1 MTITYTGYKSDR
13 TGIYIEKDTE
23 STLDYSIDWSEWLP
37 AGITIT
43 GSSWAIGFDGDD
55 TDPVARV
62 SDVFTGDKTTITV
75 SGGTVN
81 EVYRLFNT
89 VTLSS
94 GLVER
99 RSFRILVTQREV

>member
-1 MTITYTGYKSDR
+1 MANYTGYKSDR
-13 TGIYIEKDTE
+13 QGLYIEKDSE

-37 AGITIT
+37 AGITIAN
-43 GSSWAIGFDGDD
+43 SSWSIAADADD
-55 TDPVARV
+55 TDPVTRNT
-62 SDVFTGDKTTITV
+62 DVFTDTKTTITV
-75 SGGTVN
+75 AGGTVN

>member
-1 MTITYTGYKSDR
+1 MTTTYTGFKSDR
-13 TGIYIEKDTE
+13 TGIYIDKDTE

-37 AGITIT
+37 TGITIT
-43 GSSWAIGFDGDD
+43 GSSWAIAFDADD
-55 TDPVARV
+55 TDPLTRN
-62 SDVFTGDKTTITV
+62 SDIFTGSKTTITV
-75 SGGTVN
+75 SGGTAN
-81 EVYRLFNT
+81 EVYRLYNT

>member
-1 MTITYTGYKSDR
+1 MTTTYTGYKSDR
-13 TGIYIEKDTE
+13 QGQYIDKDSE
-23 STLDYSIDWSEWLP
+23 STLDYSIDWSRWLNNEDTIAASSWTISADADDSDP
-37 AGITIT
+37 ITRSSDGFTPTIT
-43 GSSWAIGFDGDD
+43 N
-55 TDPVARV
+55 
-62 SDVFTGDKTTITV
+62 ITV
-75 SGGTVN
+75 SGGTIN